1 MTRSRRRRLPVLLSL
16 CVLCSVLPVSPA
28 VPVAAAT
35 LPDRDC
41 APVLTTA
48 ELQSLLD
55 ANGRDPDTGAQVP
68 VEATGAT
75 VVHGTTSQAFTAD
88 ILDIDY
94 GGIGID
100 HDLIIAEL
108 SGLGIDGERGV
119 WAGMSGSPVY
129 VDDQLVGAVSYGFT
143 WGPSSLA
150 GITPAEEML
159 TMTAA
164 ASPTDR
170 AAMSVQLDRAQRRS
184 IAAQTSTAMSSV
196 PSRLPRL
203 SVPLAINGS
212 QERIEWL
219 QRRARRDGSP
229 IVPVAGGGYSS
240 GAVAAPGDIVAGS
253 NFAAALSYGD
263 ITAAGTGTTTWTC
276 EGQALAF
283 GHPFFWQ
290 GRTRLGLHGA
300 EAVTIATDPAFG
312 SYKLATLGAPVGT
325 VDYDGYTGLHSR
337 LTGPAFASPITSRT
351 VAERPDG
358 SLVSDTGITNVAYR
372 DYVPFITFIHGY
384 ANIDFL
390 LDRYFSP
397 GSSKLTW
404 TVGMTHKGRS
414 YRLRR
419 TNQFNARWDVSVESM
434 QEPWLQ
440 LERLAGNRFGK
451 VRFDRIHLNTEV
463 VDQQRYWKVARL
475 QVRRGGRWY
484 DASGT
489 VLVERGAVLRVR
501 AVLHRFRGDRR
512 TKVAHRV
519 FTYNLGRRS
528 AGGRGQLVVG
538 NASYGGGGEF
548 CFMFGECGGRLGRRA
563 ETFAGLVRQLRNA
576 PRNDTLEARLLLPTR
591 LGHSVDRRRESE
603 LSRAITNSRRLRVR
617 VTR

>member
-1 MTRSRRRRLPVLLSL
+1 MTRSRPYRLSVLLSL
-16 CVLCSVLPVSPA
+16 CVLASALSVLPA
-28 VPVAAAT
+28 VPVAAAA
-35 LPDRDC
+35 DRDC
-41 APVLTTA
+41 APALTTA
-48 ELQSLLD
+48 ALQSLLD

-68 VEATGAT
+68 VAATGAT
-75 VVHGTTSQAFTAD
+75 VVHGTTAQTFNAD
-88 ILDIDY
+88 ILGIDY

-129 VDDQLVGAVSYGFT
+129 LDDQLVGAVSYGFT
-143 WGPSSLA
+143 WGASSLA

-159 TMTAA
+159 TMTDAG
-164 ASPTDR
+164 SPTGR
-170 AAMSVQLDRAQRRS
+170 AGASVQLDRGQRRS
-184 IAAQTSTAMSSV
+184 IAVQTSTAMAAV
-196 PSRLPRL
+196 PGRLPRL
-203 SVPLAINGS
+203 AVPLAINGS

-229 IVPVAGGGYSS
+229 IVPVAGTGYSAS
-240 GAVAAPGDIVAGS
+240 AVAAPGDIVAGS

-276 EGQALAF
+276 QGEALAF
-283 GHPFFWQ
+283 GHPFFWE

-300 EAVTIATDPAFG
+300 EAVTIAVDPAFG

-351 VAERPDG
+351 IAERPDG
-358 SLVSDTGITNVAYR
+358 SLVSDTGTTNVAYR

-384 ANIDFL
+384 SNIDFL
-390 LDRYFSP
+390 LDRYYSA
-397 GSSKLTW
+397 GSSTVTW
-404 TVGMTHKGRS
+404 TVDMTHKGRTYQLQRS
-414 YRLRR
+414 
-419 TNQFNARWDVSVESM
+419 NQFNARWDVSVESM

-440 LERLAGNRFGK
+440 LERLTGNRFGK
-451 VRFDRIHLNTEV
+451 VRFDGVHLRSQV

-475 QVRRGGRWY
+475 MVRRNGRWY
-484 DASGT
+484 EPDGT
-489 VLVERGAVLRVR
+489 VLVERGSVLRVR

-512 TKVAHRV
+512 TKVARRV
-519 FTYNLGRRS
+519 FTYDLGQRS
-528 AGGRGQLVVG
+528 AGGRGQLIVG
-538 NASYGGGGEF
+538 NPNYGGGGEF
-548 CFMFGECGGRLGRRA
+548 CFLFGECEGRLGRRA
-563 ETFAGLVRQLRNA
+563 ETFGGLVRQLRNA
-576 PRNDTLEARLLLPTR
+576 PRNDTLEAQLLLR
-591 LGHSVDRRRESE
+591 ARFGHSVDRRRETE
-603 LSRAITNSRRLRVR
+603 LSRAISNSRGLRVR